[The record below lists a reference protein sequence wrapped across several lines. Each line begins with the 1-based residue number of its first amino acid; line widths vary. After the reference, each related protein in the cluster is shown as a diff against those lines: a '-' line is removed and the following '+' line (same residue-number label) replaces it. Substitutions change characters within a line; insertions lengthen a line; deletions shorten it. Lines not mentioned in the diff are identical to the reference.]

1 MKEGIICDVSKA
13 KNWVVTRITNGEQR
27 NNSSLRVRSI
37 ERWQLTLRYIFSVN
51 TKDYRVGQ
59 REVYS
64 CHMENN
70 TIII

>member
-1 MKEGIICDVSKA
+1 MFPRPRTGWSLESRKENRGIILA
-13 KNWVVTRITNGEQR
+13 
-27 NNSSLRVRSI
+27 LRVRSI